1 MIARVHN
8 AVVCV
13 YKLFITTGG
22 VQRNTENEA
31 MIKWTLLLKKERVEK
46 EEGTCGSTIGG

>member
-13 YKLFITTGG
+13 YKLFITKGG
-22 VQRNTENEA
+22 IQRKTENEE
-31 MIKWTLLLKKERVEK
+31 MIKWNLLLKKERVER

>member
-8 AVVCV
+8 AVVCI

-22 VQRNTENEA
+22 VQRKTENEA
-31 MIKWTLLLKKERVEK
+31 MIKWNLLLKKERAEK
-46 EEGTCGSTIGG
+46 EEDTCGSTIGG